1 MNKMTNSMSAT
12 LAVAVLAV
20 SSAAFAASMS
30 KEDYRARKAQ
40 ISDTYKVDKKA
51 CGALAGNAKDICQAE
66 AKGKEK
72 VAHAEVEYQYT
83 GKPRDNE
90 KLAKAKADAAYEVAK
105 EKCDDL
111 AGNPKDVCVKQAKA
125 NHVSAKA
132 DAKTMKTVVT
142 TRNDAADE
150 KRDAQ
155 YKVAAEKCDALSGD
169 AKSSCIKS
177 AKARYGKT

>member
-1 MNKMTNSMSAT
+1 MKNPKSMHAT
-12 LAVAVLAV
+12 MLVAALAI
-20 SSAAFAASMS
+20 SSAAISATIS
-30 KEDYRARKAQ
+30 KDDYKARKAQ

-51 CGALAGNAKDICQAE
+51 CGSLAGNAKDICQEE

-72 VAHAEVEYQYT
+72 VARADAEYQYT

-90 KLAKAKADAAYEVAK
+90 KLAVAKADAVYEVAK

-125 NHVSAKA
+125 AHVASKA
-132 DAKTMKTVVT
+132 DAKTVKTVASS
-142 TRNDAADE
+142 RADAVDE

-169 AKSSCIKS
+169 AKTSCIKT
-177 AKARYGKT
+177 AKSRYGKT